1 LYSADLFDNGT
12 LAENKL
18 TAFLEKLKKIADNI
32 KATEYSEDKYA
43 DSDTTSDYIDS
54 DTFFR
59 GSSLEIYN
67 KKYCAEMGQI
77 SGVYSMILEFTIIK
91 KCNYELSSVNRTFFP
106 KVMVGLN
113 KASKN
118 PDTSKKFIE
127 FLLSE
132 EVQNANV
139 YDGFPVNVNSLNKWM
154 AEEGQGTFGASTKD
168 GIEIMG
174 TWPTKEQREELLK
187 IIQDLKTPIKIDQT
201 IFKIIIDEAMPY
213 FTGDISADQAA
224 AAANTKINT
233 YLAE

>member
-1 LYSADLFDNGT
+1 
-12 LAENKL
+12 
-18 TAFLEKLKKIADNI
+18 
-32 KATEYSEDKYA
+32 
-43 DSDTTSDYIDS
+43 
-54 DTFFR
+54 
-59 GSSLEIYN
+59 
-67 KKYCAEMGQI
+67 
-77 SGVYSMILEFTIIK
+77 MILEFTIIK
-91 KCNYELSSVNRTFFP
+91 KCNYELSSGNRTFIP

-113 KASKN
+113 NASKN

-154 AEEGQGTFGASTKD
+154 AEESQGTFGASTKD
-168 GIEIMG
+168 GTEIIG

-201 IFKIIIDEAMPY
+201 IFKIIIEESLPY
-213 FTGDISADQAA
+213 FTGDISVEQAA